1 MYLDLLL
8 MINCLADFKINGSTT
23 IFVGKDQVL
32 HEKTVL
38 HS

>member
-1 MYLDLLL
+1 MLIGREKEIASQ
-8 MINCLADFKINGSTT
+8 MGSTT